1 MFLNNRIADFLFK
14 FVQIYNAAG
23 QKLIQ
28 YYLHKYVFLKKKG
41 NLKLISYLF

>member
-1 MFLNNRIADFLFK
+1 MFLNDHIADLLCK

-28 YYLHKYVFLKKKG
+28 YYLHKYVFFKKKET
-41 NLKLISYLF
+41 